1 MEPENTPVGS
11 EETPYKPP
19 IFGVPAPGGMS
30 VCTMPFVS
38 VVVVPEPYPIA
49 WVVTEHWMSA
59 WDEEIREE
67 SSIH

>member
-49 WVVTEHWMSA
+49 WVVTEH
-59 WDEEIREE
+59 
-67 SSIH
+67 